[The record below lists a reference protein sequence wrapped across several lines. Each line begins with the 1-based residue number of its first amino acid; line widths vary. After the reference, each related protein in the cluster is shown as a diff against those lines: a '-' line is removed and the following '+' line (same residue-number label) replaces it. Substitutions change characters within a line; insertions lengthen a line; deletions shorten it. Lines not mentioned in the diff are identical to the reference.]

1 MSTQKNKPG
10 AAGTNEALTP
20 TEAAPPISTIETKPM
35 RGVGRLL
42 HHIKN
47 EVLKVLGIGALAA
60 ATGYGAGKYAE
71 SKYQDFTGYDPK
83 TMDVS
88 ATDNPDTTETSSAS
102 PVSAAPQQPQAPQT
116 AAAPQIPPL
125 RRNSDGTIAHGSES
139 SSGGFIDSM
148 KQVGRDVKE
157 ASQGAVEG
165 IKELGHDV
173 AEIADKLSPEAL
185 LKKAEELETKAM
197 YYKNLALTTGNETVF
212 YLAFSIATILA
223 GLVYRKILAL
233 IIETFYPS
241 DTLLVDNVEEST
253 NKLNEV
259 IARVNSMGTSQ
270 NSSEDKE
277 AMKKEIAELSKQV
290 TDLSNAHAELT
301 RQLAAGEIK
310 PHLPDELKRSLER
323 QALVDQRLVVFFA
336 ALLQNLSKTEG
347 LEGDMTAIT
356 EALEKLRVEQGET
369 IAKALE
375 GMDARMQTV
384 AQQVVTARFKQA
396 LSAIKRD

>member
-1 MSTQKNKPG
+1 MSTPKRQPG
-10 AAGTNEALTP
+10 AGGTNESLTP
-20 TEAAPPISTIETKPM
+20 TEVAKPISTIETKPM

-88 ATDNPDTTETSSAS
+88 ASNNPDTNDTSSAS

-125 RRNSDGTIAHGSES
+125 RRKSDGTIAHGNE
-139 SSGGFIDSM
+139 SSGGGFINGI
-148 KQVGRDVKE
+148 KEVGRDLKDATKE
-157 ASQGAVEG
+157 ALEG
-165 IKELGHDV
+165 VKELGHE
-173 AEIADKLSPEAL
+173 AKEMAKELSPKAL
-185 LKKAEELETKAM
+185 IKKAEELEAKAT
-197 YYKNLALTTGNETVF
+197 YYKNLSLKFGNETVF
-212 YLAFSIATILA
+212 FLAFSIASILA

-259 IARVNSMGTSQ
+259 IARVNSMGTTQ
-270 NSSEDKE
+270 NSSQDSE
-277 AMKKEIAELSKQV
+277 AIKKEIAELNKQV
-290 TDLSNAHAELT
+290 TDLSNANAELT
-301 RQLAAGEIK
+301 RQLAAGELK

-323 QALVDQRLVVFFA
+323 QALVDRRLVVFFA

-356 EALEKLRVEQGET
+356 QALEQLRVEQGEA

-375 GMDARMQTV
+375 GMDKRMQTV
-384 AQQVVTARFKQA
+384 AQQAVTERFKQA
-396 LSAIKRD
+396 LSAMRRE

>member
-1 MSTQKNKPG
+1 MSTPKDKPG
-10 AAGTNEALTP
+10 VAGTNEALTP
-20 TEAAPPISTIETKPM
+20 IATIELKPM
-35 RGVGRLL
+35 SGFKRILGIGRYIGEKVG
-42 HHIKN
+42 
-47 EVLKVLGIGALAA
+47 KVLGVAALAS
-60 ATGYGAGKYAE
+60 ATGYGVGKYAE
-71 SKYQDFTGYDPK
+71 GKYQDLTGFDPK
-83 TMDVS
+83 TMYVS
-88 ATDNPDTTETSSAS
+88 ASDNPDTTNTAS
-102 PVSAAPQQPQAPQT
+102 PAPATTAPQQPQAPQT

-197 YYKNLALTTGNETVF
+197 YYKNLALTTGNETSF
-212 YLAFSIATILA
+212 YVAFSIASILA
-223 GLVYRKILAL
+223 ALVYWKLL
-233 IIETFYPS
+233 TFIIGKLYPS
-241 DTLLVDNVEEST
+241 DKALVDNIKT
-253 NKLNEV
+253 LTDKQNEV

-277 AMKKEIAELSKQV
+277 AMKKEITELSKQV

-301 RQLAAGEIK
+301 RQLDAGEIK

-323 QALVDQRLVVFFA
+323 QALVDKRLVEFFA
-336 ALLQNLSKTEG
+336 ALQQNLSKTEG
-347 LEGDMTAIT
+347 LAGDMTAIT
-356 EALEKLRVEQGET
+356 DELARLRKEQAAALDGL
-369 IAKALE
+369 
-375 GMDARMQTV
+375 DARMQTV